1 MDWLAN
7 ITLPYI
13 IIAVVVLFIARLVL
27 GKYESAAAKQATEFV
42 ESALIAVVLV
52 FLIIRPFIVQAF
64 YIPSGSME
72 PTLLGHDY
80 PTRIHD
86 HILVNKFIYRFQE
99 PRHGDII
106 VFKSPPGVSASG
118 PMSSPSEWNRV
129 VGRVIS
135 PAGNSGAVK
144 VAIDRDCRE
153 DVKRLR
159 DVFVA
164 AHGDGEV
171 RSIESISENADV
183 IKFLGVDDAVSAESL
198 TGAALKVGEKD
209 FIKRVVGIPGDT
221 IEVKSN
227 KGVVRNGKLLKEPY
241 IAEIPLYDMK
251 PVKIPKGR
259 LFVMGDNRNNSNDS
273 HAWGTLARD
282 RVIGKSLVRFW
293 PLTRIGIP
301 R

>member
-1 MDWLAN
+1 MNWLAN

-13 IIAVVVLFIARLVL
+13 ITAVVVLFIARLVL
-27 GKYESAAAKQATEFV
+27 GKYKSTAAKQATEFV

-64 YIPSGSME
+64 YIPTGSME

-80 PTRIHD
+80 PTRVHD

-106 VFKSPPGVSASG
+106 VFKSPPGVSASEST
-118 PMSSPSEWNRV
+118 SSISEWNRV
-129 VGRVIS
+129 IGKVIS
-135 PAGNSGAVK
+135 PVGNTGAVR
-144 VAIDRDCRE
+144 VAIDKDCR
-153 DVKRLR
+153 DDAMRLR
-159 DVFVA
+159 EVFVA
-164 AHGDGEV
+164 VGGDGEV
-171 RSIESISENADV
+171 KSIQSISDNGEV
-183 IKFLGVDDAVSAESL
+183 IKFYGVDDAASAQSL
-198 TGAALKVGEKD
+198 AGAALRVGERD
-209 FIKRVVGIPGDT
+209 FIKRVIGVPGDT
-221 IEVKSN
+221 IAVKSN

-273 HAWGTLARD
+273 HAWGTLDRN